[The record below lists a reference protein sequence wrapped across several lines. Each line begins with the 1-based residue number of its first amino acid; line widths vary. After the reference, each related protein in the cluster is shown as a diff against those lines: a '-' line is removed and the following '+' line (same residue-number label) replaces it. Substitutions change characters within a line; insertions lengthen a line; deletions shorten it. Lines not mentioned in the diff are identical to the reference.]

1 MPEEHLGLGQMAL
14 RLSTTPSTRFH
25 ALSPL
30 PAATPACPS
39 ILSPRFYG
47 NPSLLSPLP
56 LTATPHVPHRRAL
69 VQGLHLQPLSATSY
83 CHYLSPPP
91 PLPHLKERPFF
102 SEDGD
107 SLIDVLHMNDGNGD
121 SSYAS
126 NSFLQEHAIRRALP
140 YIKHTIMAMANRDV
154 FFNSCFM
161 IADLGCSS
169 GMNTLLVASSIINI
183 VHDVC
188 QENNRKTPQ
197 FQVCLNDLF
206 VNDFNSLFKLLPN
219 FYDDLKK
226 DKGENIGPCFV
237 SAVPGSFYGRL
248 FPDKSLHFVHSS
260 YSIQWLSQV
269 PEGLE
274 CNKLNIYISKT
285 SPYNVLQAYGK
296 QFHTDFTRFLQLR
309 YEELVHGGH
318 MILVLPGRSK
328 VDPTSDDCWSLWDLL
343 TISLLELLEEGLVR
357 ESDINSFNLPF
368 YLPCEDELMNIIQD
382 DGSFSL
388 DSMDA
393 YEVNW
398 DPHDIDYTNMKDLNI
413 EPNHT
418 HGKNTTKKNTAKVIR
433 AITEPLLTYHF
444 GSSIIDVLFKK
455 YEKHVTK
462 HLAINKT
469 RQFTIVIS
477 LTKK

>member
-14 RLSTTPSTRFH
+14 RLSPTP
-25 ALSPL
+25 
-30 PAATPACPS
+30 
-39 ILSPRFYG
+39 SPRFYG

-56 LTATPHVPHRRAL
+56 LTATPHMPHRRAL

-91 PLPHLKERPFF
+91 PLPNLNGRPFF
-102 SEDGD
+102 SGDGD
-107 SLIDVLHMNDGNGD
+107 NLIDVLHMNDGNGD

-140 YIKHTIMAMANRDV
+140 YIKHTIMDMANRDV

-206 VNDFNSLFKLLPN
+206 VNDFNTLFKLLPN
-219 FYDDLKK
+219 FYEDLKK

-260 YSIQWLSQV
+260 YSIQWLSQ
-269 PEGLE
+269 
-274 CNKLNIYISKT
+274 
-285 SPYNVLQAYGK
+285 
-296 QFHTDFTRFLQLR
+296 
-309 YEELVHGGH
+309 
-318 MILVLPGRSK
+318 
-328 VDPTSDDCWSLWDLL
+328 
-343 TISLLELLEEGLVR
+343 GLVR

-398 DPHDIDYTNMKDLNI
+398 DPHDTDYTNMKDLNI

>member
-1 MPEEHLGLGQMAL
+1 M
-14 RLSTTPSTRFH
+14 
-25 ALSPL
+25 
-30 PAATPACPS
+30 
-39 ILSPRFYG
+39 
-47 NPSLLSPLP
+47 
-56 LTATPHVPHRRAL
+56 
-69 VQGLHLQPLSATSY
+69 
-83 CHYLSPPP
+83 
-91 PLPHLKERPFF
+91 
-102 SEDGD
+102 
-107 SLIDVLHMNDGNGD
+107 
-121 SSYAS
+121 
-126 NSFLQEHAIRRALP
+126 
-140 YIKHTIMAMANRDV
+140 
-154 FFNSCFM
+154 
-161 IADLGCSS
+161 
-169 GMNTLLVASSIINI
+169 
-183 VHDVC
+183 
-188 QENNRKTPQ
+188 
-197 FQVCLNDLF
+197 
-206 VNDFNSLFKLLPN
+206 
-219 FYDDLKK
+219 
-226 DKGENIGPCFV
+226 
-237 SAVPGSFYGRL
+237 
-248 FPDKSLHFVHSS
+248 HFVHSS

-285 SPYNVLQAYGK
+285 SPFNVLRAYGK

-318 MILVLPGRSK
+318 MILVLPGRSE

-357 ESDINSFNLPF
+357 ESDINSFSLPF

-398 DPHDIDYTNMKDLNI
+398 DPHDTDYTNMKDLNI